1 MLLHAVKFFVAV
13 ALYLTAPMAQAAGFR
28 LIEVPADADGPALKG
43 AMWHPCADPPGE
55 ITLGPYILSV
65 AKDCPISGD
74 RLLLVVI
81 SHGNGGTELH
91 LYDTAEALADA
102 GFVVAAIKHPGD
114 TTFDVSRFLSALV
127 ERPTDIRRLIDFM
140 LGASPAASRIDPERI
155 GFFGFSL
162 AAIPA
167 SPSSAPTLIGPPP
180 PNIASNGITRSRA
193 ASRYAGGNSRRSPL
207 STTRGSRPPCS
218 PNRSAFSFPPTAWWA
233 LKRRSSYGHPNMAA
247 GVDARKHRRCGP
259 EPAGKARIP
268 RRTQCRALCFRP
280 LSAGIREGGARVL
293 QRRAGLRPRPVP
305 QPFNADMLAFF
316 RAHLVDR

>member
-1 MLLHAVKFFVAV
+1 MSTIRMTGATGDDDLRSNCHAVLRVF
-13 ALYLTAPMAQAAGFR
+13 
-28 LIEVPADADGPALKG
+28 LKES
-43 AMWHPCADPPGE
+43 PNPLVFDP
-55 ITLGPYILSV
+55 ILGGQL
-65 AKDCPISGD
+65 D
-74 RLLLVVI
+74 
-81 SHGNGGTELH
+81 N
-91 LYDTAEALADA
+91 
-102 GFVVAAIKHPGD
+102 

-268 RRTQCRALCFRP
+268 RRTQCRHFAFVLCPPAFAKAAP
-280 LSAGIREGGARVL
+280 EFCKDAPGFD
-293 QRRAGLRPRPVP
+293 RA
-305 QPFNADMLAFF
+305 PFHNRSM
-316 RAHLVDR
+316 RICSRSSVRI